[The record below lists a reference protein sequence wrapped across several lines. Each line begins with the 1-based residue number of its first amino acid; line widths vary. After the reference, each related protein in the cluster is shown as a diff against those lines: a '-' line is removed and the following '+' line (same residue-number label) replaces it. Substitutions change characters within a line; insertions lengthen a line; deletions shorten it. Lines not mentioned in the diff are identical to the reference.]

1 MSRTPTL
8 VATRSLMTTLAV
20 AAVTAVAVLALAGCS
35 TVTPSASATSHPTA
49 APVSAQPDAGQCW
62 NATFADA
69 GAWSQWK
76 GAAATSCTKS
86 HTLYTFGVVKLTGLA
101 STSWA
106 TSATNPALSDA
117 ISTKAGTACAASY
130 AKFLPAATWNQQ
142 LINNFF
148 FVPTPAQWQSGARW
162 VRCDLGVVGYG
173 TTVAK
178 EKLSNLPSSISTLVK
193 AVSSDPARYGYCIN
207 TTQSTS
213 TGPLSDAQGVI
224 TDCRDDPQWTLATH
238 GTLPG
243 GATAAYPA
251 TSTLKTEVDAICEQ
265 GLSKNDTFSAYYPSA
280 SDWKSG
286 TREVECW
293 VAPEQS
299 APTGGGTNV

>member
-1 MSRTPTL
+1 
-8 VATRSLMTTLAV
+8 
-20 AAVTAVAVLALAGCS
+20 VLALAGCS
-35 TVTPSASATSHPTA
+35 VVAPTKSAATPTA
-49 APVSAQPDAGQCW
+49 KPASTQPEAGQCW
-62 NATFADA
+62 NATLANA
-69 GAWSQWK
+69 GAWSEWQ
-76 GAAATSCTKS
+76 GAAATACSNS
-86 HTLYTFGVVKLTGLA
+86 HTLYTFGVDKLTGLA
-101 STSWA
+101 STTWT
-106 TSATNPALSDA
+106 TSSTNSTLNPA

-130 AKFLPAATWNQQ
+130 TKFLPAAKWNQQ

-148 FVPTPAQWQSGARW
+148 FVPTRAQWQSGARW
-162 VRCDLGVVGYG
+162 VRCDLGVIGYG

-178 EKLSNLPSSISTLVK
+178 EKLSALPSSISTLVS

-213 TGPLSDAQGVI
+213 TGPLSDAEGVV

-243 GATAAYPA
+243 SASAAYPSS
-251 TSTLKTEVDAICEQ
+251 STLKTEVNAVCEK
-265 GLSKNDTFSAYYPSA
+265 GLAKGDTFSAYYPSA

-293 VAPEQS
+293 VAAEQS
-299 APTGGGTNV
+299 APVGGGTNV

>member
-8 VATRSLMTTLAV
+8 ARARSLVTALSVVAV
-20 AAVTAVAVLALAGCS
+20 AAVAALALAGC
-35 TVTPSASATSHPTA
+35 TAVAPSSSAAPQPTA
-49 APVSAQPDAGQCW
+49 KPASAQPAAGQCW
-62 NATFADA
+62 NASMADA
-69 GAWSQWK
+69 GAWSEWE
-76 GAAATSCTKS
+76 GAAATSCSKS
-86 HTLYTFGVVKLTGLA
+86 HTLYTFGVVKLSGLA

-106 TSATNPALSDA
+106 TSATNPALSAA
-117 ISTKAGTACAASY
+117 ISTKAGSACAASY

-148 FVPTPAQWQSGARW
+148 FVPTRAQWQSGARW
-162 VRCDLGVVGYG
+162 VRCDLGVIGYG

-178 EKLSNLPSSISTLVK
+178 EKLSDLPSSISTLVK

-207 TTQSTS
+207 TADSTS
-213 TGPLSDAQGVI
+213 TGPLSDAEGVV

-243 GATAAYPA
+243 GATAAYP
-251 TSTLKTEVDAICEQ
+251 SSSKLKTEVDAICEQ
-265 GLSKNDTFSAYYPSA
+265 GLSKGDTYSAYYPSA

-286 TREVECW
+286 TRDVECW
-293 VAPEQS
+293 VAATQS
-299 APTGGGTNV
+299 APVGGGTNV